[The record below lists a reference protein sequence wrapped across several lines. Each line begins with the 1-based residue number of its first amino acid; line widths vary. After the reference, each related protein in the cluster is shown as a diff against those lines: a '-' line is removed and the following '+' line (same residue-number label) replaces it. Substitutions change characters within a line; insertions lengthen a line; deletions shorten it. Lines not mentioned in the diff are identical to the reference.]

1 MASLDER
8 RLNRAARR
16 LKEARYAIALTGAG
30 ISTPSGVPDFRSPG
44 SGLWE
49 QVDPLEVASI
59 YSFRHHPERFYN
71 WIRPLAGLTLT
82 ARPNPAHQALAAL
95 EAAGVLKAVI
105 TQNIDGLHQAAGS
118 RRIIEV
124 HGHLRQATCMHCYAH
139 FPARPIIERF
149 IEDGEVPRCPRC
161 GGVIKPDVVLF
172 GEQLPARAF
181 YEAQQEARRCDLML
195 IVGSSL
201 EVAPA
206 GDLPLLAHEA
216 GAHLILIN
224 REATHMDALA
234 EAVFHADVAV
244 VLPRLAARALA
255 P

>member
-8 RLNRAARR
+8 RLNRAAQR
-16 LKEARYAIALTGAG
+16 LKQARYAVALTGAG

-59 YSFRHHPERFYN
+59 YSFRRHPERFYN

-82 ARPNPAHQALAAL
+82 ARPNPAHHALAAL
-95 EAAGVLKAVI
+95 EAAGYLKAVI

-118 RRIIEV
+118 RRVIEV

-149 IEDGEVPRCPRC
+149 LEDGEVPRCPRC

-224 REATHMDALA
+224 RDATHMDALA

>member
-1 MASLDER
+1 MVSVDER

-49 QVDPLEVASI
+49 QVDPLEVASM
-59 YSFRHHPERFYN
+59 YSFRRHPERFYH

-95 EAAGVLKAVI
+95 EAAGRLKAVI

-118 RRIIEV
+118 RRVIEV
-124 HGHLRQATCMHCYAH
+124 HGHLRQATCMRCYAH

-149 IEDGEVPRCPRC
+149 VEDGEVPRCPHC

-172 GEQLPARAF
+172 GEQLPVRAF

-195 IVGSSL
+195 VVGSSL

-206 GDLPLLAHEA
+206 GDLPLLAHA
-216 GAHLILIN
+216 GGAHLILIN
-224 REATHMDALA
+224 REATPMDALA

-244 VLPRLAARALA
+244 VLPRLAARVLA